1 MKQASHP
8 RTTLAVVIG
17 SLLVLTGLS
26 LGASYVHLP
35 GVLHVLVA
43 LAIASVKVTLVV
55 LFFMELREHRG
66 GVRFV
71 ALTGPAFVATLILV
85 MLAEVWTR

>member
-1 MKQASHP
+1 MKEARSAS
-8 RTTLAVVIG
+8 TALAAVIG

-26 LGASYVHLP
+26 LGASYLHLP
-35 GVLHVLVA
+35 GVFGVLVA